1 MSPSKDA
8 PQPSAQVSD
17 TQTLLCATADH
28 RVGVKAAREKNNE
41 VQL

>member
-17 TQTLLCATADH
+17 IQTLFCASADH
-28 RVGVKAAREKNNE
+28 RLNVKTAREKNN
-41 VQL
+41 